1 MKRFVLLLTLLSSSV
16 AFAELPPPGTARK
29 GKITVDPNN
38 KGTPSEYD
46 LQNQKVINRADARRV
61 QKKIDAL
68 RARIAELEGENSNL
82 RNATQNAP
90 RSLPIIERAEP
101 TVERVEPESNKKNRI
116 SAIVGYGP
124 ASLTNQR
131 RESDLANE
139 IEIEYSPI
147 VGAQYQRLFGD
158 TFSVGA
164 QVTFPTVPD
173 TKKGSYSILGGL
185 DF

>member
-1 MKRFVLLLTLLSSSV
+1 MKRLILLLSLLSSSV

-29 GKITVDPNN
+29 GKITVDPND
-38 KGTPSEYD
+38 KGNPSEYD
-46 LQNQKVINRADARRV
+46 LKNQKVINRADARRV

-68 RARIAELEGENSNL
+68 RARIAELEDENNAL
-82 RNATQNAP
+82 RRSSQNTP
-90 RSLPIIERAEP
+90 RKLPIIERAEP
-101 TVERVEPESNKKNRI
+101 EVAVVEREASKKNRI
-116 SAIVGYGP
+116 SGIIGYGP

-131 RESDLANE
+131 EDSNLANE
-139 IEIEYSPI
+139 IAIEYSPI

-164 QVTFPTVPD
+164 QVTMPTVPD
-173 TKKGSYSILGGL
+173 TKKLSYGLLGGY